1 MQEITSLR
9 AENRERSTKHRR
21 GWRITS
27 RDLDILIAVYRLRF
41 LTRQL
46 VEWAF
51 FSREDGDFDRRS
63 SLAARRLQ
71 VLYEAGYV
79 QRLVI
84 PVLPGT
90 GRSPAVYALSSRGAD
105 AVAAHL
111 GVDRGEVDW
120 TPKHNRA
127 TAFFMEHTLAIAGL
141 WTSLTAALRGTGF
154 HIGRWVGEAELR
166 GWAMRGYDRESGR
179 TISIRP
185 DGYMELI
192 WPDDAFD
199 PFFIEVDMGTE
210 TNTRVGRKLGAYQ
223 DLHREIARSDLDMRD
238 FYLLIVTSGARRME
252 NLRRIARN
260 ALSQNVCYF
269 ATLEDLHPSR
279 VLTAWRDVNNADTQ
293 LIGFS
298 DDESGAEEGK
308 QKDVDEEGDNERE
321 ERGGFT
327 EGQFDSVRE
336 SYQVGDDEGE
346 DDADDD
352 RGAWYEDEDRETWP
366 E

>member
-1 MQEITSLR
+1 MRGLTELR
-9 AENRERSTKHRR
+9 AQNRERSTKHRR

-27 RDLDILIAVYRLRF
+27 RDLDILVAVYRFRF

-79 QRLVI
+79 QRLVM

-120 TPKHNRA
+120 TPKQSRA
-127 TAFFMEHTLAIAGL
+127 TAFFMEHTLAIAQL
-141 WTSLTAALRGTGF
+141 WAALTAALRGTGF
-154 HIGRWVGEAELR
+154 HIGRWAGEAELR
-166 GWAMRGYDRESGR
+166 RWAMRGYDRESGR

-210 TNTRVGRKLGAYQ
+210 TNTRVGRKLGAYH
-223 DLHREIARSDLDMRD
+223 DLRREIARSDLDMRD

-252 NLRRIARN
+252 NLRRIASK
-260 ALSQNVCYF
+260 ALSHNVCCF

-298 DDESGAEEGK
+298 DDESSAEEGK
-308 QKDVDEEGDNERE
+308 QRDVEED
-321 ERGGFT
+321 
-327 EGQFDSVRE
+327 
-336 SYQVGDDEGE
+336 E
-346 DDADDD
+346 DDADGDHGTYYD
-352 RGAWYEDEDRETWP
+352 DEDPETWP